1 MARDK
6 TTQANGSRKNV
17 SGGSAGAGGYSYQ
30 AEAFAYV
37 GAAILAGSELN
48 WVDAG
53 GSRFPVAILA
63 ETGKGGD
70 DLQVHLEGGIVIEV
84 QAKMHVQSGD
94 KLWTALVDLARS
106 VNGSENVYGVLL
118 TDTRAS
124 HNVRY
129 DLKNDIARV
138 GQQRTD
144 GLKSITNTFIKK
156 LNAAGIRN
164 VESCCSRLRIL
175 TWDFESGSPGEK
187 QIHDLLSR
195 IVLDKGRVR
204 DAHDALS
211 KDGKDIIIQRGR
223 RDRQALVQLF
233 ASRGIVLIPESAS
246 SHHFQPVLN
255 QMQHLYAALGNVN
268 TAGLEAQERLLA
280 AETKQK
286 ISRIRQL
293 IDTHQPKQALEEAHD
308 LERWLTENATQ
319 LASALVADAYAA
331 LVEVEAND
339 LAREEMSPS
348 RFGKVESLIHHSE
361 DALNR
366 TSSQEAAL
374 ISQRL
379 FSLKCFIAS
388 LRDGADAGLTCLN
401 QHDDPYAI
409 RRRLAILIRA
419 KRFEEA
425 LQVVRKEQLHPE
437 WADKAAFVYAT
448 TGNPDEASATIEW
461 AIRQIEVPLLPTIC
475 AIRAADALWAQI
487 AEFECYSAAYPSE
500 KLSADDRAKLEQA
513 RSFLA
518 IVSAAPKALR
528 HVSREQDLWVLKRE
542 AMLLAHLGNRE
553 ALAQVISTL
562 ETWRPLPLVL
572 VDLVQHGLWP
582 CGSGWLERFRQ
593 EYPDDY
599 GIQLWVSVN
608 ENEVEEQ
615 EPARYQEAFD
625 RLFDLAQR
633 APEQELDIVKRQ
645 ALYEK
650 LIRLASS
657 INSDEVM
664 EKVRLIE
671 PILLGNDER
680 ARQMARLVQFVNSGE
695 IEAAKPLLEATQ
707 NEAEPT
713 WLQCRAM
720 IAAQSG
726 KPAEALADLQ
736 RVIGHYPHPHL
747 LRHTAEIAV
756 QAGDVSEAVSLFERY
771 LQRRPEDFVVRRHL
785 ALLYAQQSDFP
796 GAIKHF
802 ALLRNGGPGDVAD
815 AMNYAAALAQAGE
828 LEKGLTVYQ
837 EICARPD
844 PPLNAVLACSSLLKA
859 LGRPDM
865 AFNSL
870 IDFRERF
877 WEEPAYLMAVSEI
890 GYAAQQEQ
898 VAMEA
903 LQQVQRLQAEGKADP
918 NLVRLFPVEDVAT
931 MMADHHQRE
940 KELLEP
946 VTRGR
951 VPWLIVD
958 HLRNRTSLGAWH
970 ERTQPLV
977 WAAEYPFIEA
987 KSAIYATNSF
997 FIDRRRDSAR
1007 PFHRIPVPH
1016 KGAPIVADI
1025 SALITLHQLK
1035 KLSLAAEFFGEIHIP
1050 SIYMPLALEE
1060 AGKLVLHQPSRK
1072 MEMEGIRDAIDAKR
1086 ISVVAEIDSSQA
1098 RLSDVDDSRY
1108 DEATITVRYVPRDA
1122 LVLLREHGFISDQQ
1136 LLDHSHLCRHVSLA
1150 SRPLELE
1157 QALVVDLNL
1166 LGTLASTNLLE
1177 PLLQAFR
1184 VQITESDRDTVIASL
1199 RSYKQ
1204 QQEIYQSHR
1213 DLWENVRSD
1222 SRFVKVAH
1230 APRKRSSGDDEDNDL
1245 RKDTGIAAALLAQQE
1260 GLPLLADDRVCQSF
1274 IYYDP
1279 KSPAGCFAFGTDRFL
1294 VACGEQGVVLT
1305 ADDVATAF
1313 LQLIRW
1319 RYRFLI
1325 PPASVLK
1332 TLASRH
1338 RSDPPGRDI
1347 HEVALYIHDCMRDA
1361 GIPLEQASEQPTSAL
1376 GNWIFLQWTQTV
1388 LEFVGLLW
1396 ADKGIEMERAER
1408 YTVWAVHEMLPSP
1421 ARVLGA
1427 AAVFADQRLPQHLL
1441 SHTLLG
1447 LIGTAENPR
1456 ARKALDAICAALGIS
1471 KNQYTRMV
1479 SEVLR
1484 GL

>member
-1 MARDK
+1 M
-6 TTQANGSRKNV
+6 
-17 SGGSAGAGGYSYQ
+17 
-30 AEAFAYV
+30 
-37 GAAILAGSELN
+37 
-48 WVDAG
+48 
-53 GSRFPVAILA
+53 
-63 ETGKGGD
+63 
-70 DLQVHLEGGIVIEV
+70 
-84 QAKMHVQSGD
+84 
-94 KLWTALVDLARS
+94 
-106 VNGSENVYGVLL
+106 
-118 TDTRAS
+118 
-124 HNVRY
+124 
-129 DLKNDIARV
+129 
-138 GQQRTD
+138 
-144 GLKSITNTFIKK
+144 
-156 LNAAGIRN
+156 
-164 VESCCSRLRIL
+164 
-175 TWDFESGSPGEK
+175 
-187 QIHDLLSR
+187 
-195 IVLDKGRVR
+195 
-204 DAHDALS
+204 
-211 KDGKDIIIQRGR
+211 
-223 RDRQALVQLF
+223 
-233 ASRGIVLIPESAS
+233 
-246 SHHFQPVLN
+246 
-255 QMQHLYAALGNVN
+255 
-268 TAGLEAQERLLA
+268 
-280 AETKQK
+280 
-286 ISRIRQL
+286 
-293 IDTHQPKQALEEAHD
+293 
-308 LERWLTENATQ
+308 
-319 LASALVADAYAA
+319 
-331 LVEVEAND
+331 EVEAND
-339 LAREEMSPS
+339 LARDEMSPS
-348 RFGKVESLIHHSE
+348 HFDKVESLIHYCE

-388 LRDGADAGLTCLN
+388 LHEGADAGLTCLN
-401 QHDDPYAI
+401 HHDDPYAT
-409 RRRLAILIRA
+409 RRRLAILMRA
-419 KRFEEA
+419 KRFDEA
-425 LQVVRKEQLHPE
+425 LQIARKEQLHPE

-475 AIRAADALWAQI
+475 AITAADALCAQI

-500 KLSADDRAKLEQA
+500 KLSSDDRAKIEQA

-528 HVSREQDLWVLKRE
+528 HVSREQDVWVLKRE

-582 CGSGWLERFRQ
+582 CGSDWLERFRQ
-593 EYPDDY
+593 EYPNDY

-608 ENEVEEQ
+608 ESEVED
-615 EPARYQEAFD
+615 PARYLEAFE

-650 LIRLASS
+650 LIRLTSS

-664 EKVRLIE
+664 EKARSIE
-671 PILLGNDER
+671 PILLGDDEH
-680 ARQMARLVQFVNSGE
+680 ARQMARLVHLVNSGQ
-695 IEAAKPLLEATQ
+695 IEAAKPLLEATH

-713 WLQCRAM
+713 WLQCRAI
-720 IAAQSG
+720 IAVRSG

-756 QAGDVSEAVSLFERY
+756 QAGEVSEATSLFERY
-771 LQRRPEDFVVRRHL
+771 LQRRPEDLVVRRHL
-785 ALLYAQQSDFP
+785 ALLYAQQSDFHQ
-796 GAIKHF
+796 AISHF
-802 ALLRNGGPGDVAD
+802 KFLWNGGLGEIAD
-815 AMNYAAALAQAGE
+815 ALNYAAALAQAGE
-828 LEKGLTVYQ
+828 LEKGLAVYE
-837 EICARPD
+837 EICARPA
-844 PPLNAVLACSSLLKA
+844 PPLNAVLARSSLLKA
-859 LGRPDM
+859 LGRPAV

-870 IDFRERF
+870 IVLRERF
-877 WEEPAYLMAVSEI
+877 WEEPVYLMAVSEL
-890 GYAAQQEQ
+890 GYAAQQERI
-898 VAMEA
+898 AMEA

-918 NLVRLFPVEDVAT
+918 NLVRLFPVEDVAA
-931 MMADHHQRE
+931 MIADHHQRE

-970 ERTQPLV
+970 ERTQPFV
-977 WAAEYPFIEA
+977 WVAEYPFIEA

-1035 KLSLAAEFFGEIHIP
+1035 KLSLAADFFGEIHIP

-1086 ISVVAEIDSSQA
+1086 ISVVAELDSSQA
-1098 RLSDVDDSRY
+1098 RLSDIDDSEF
-1108 DEATITVRYVPRDA
+1108 DEATVAVRYVPGDA

-1136 LLDHSHLCRHVSLA
+1136 LLDHSDLCRRVSLA

-1157 QALVVDLNL
+1157 QTLVVGLNL
-1166 LGTLASTNLLE
+1166 LSTLASTNLLE
-1177 PLLQAFR
+1177 PLLQGFR
-1184 VQITESDRDTVIASL
+1184 VQITESDRDAVIASL

-1213 DLWENVRSD
+1213 DLWEDVRSD
-1222 SRFVKVAH
+1222 PRFVKVAH
-1230 APRKRSSGDDEDNDL
+1230 APRKRSSGGDEDNDL

-1279 KSPAGCFAFGTDRFL
+1279 KSPAGCYAFGVDRFL
-1294 VACGEQGVVLT
+1294 VACGEQGVLT
-1305 ADDVATAF
+1305 ADEVATAF

-1319 RYRFLI
+1319 RYRFII

-1332 TLASRH
+1332 ALSSRH
-1338 RSDPPGRDI
+1338 LSDPPGRDI

-1396 ADKGIEMERAER
+1396 ADKGIEVERAER

-1427 AAVFADQRLPQHLL
+1427 AAAFADQRLPQHLL
-1441 SHTLLG
+1441 SHTLLS

-1471 KNQYTRMV
+1471 ETQYTRIV